1 MEKDNLFKPFNQF
14 WKLRSKSGRD
24 AIFSDPEQL
33 MKSAFEYFEN
43 CDMDQSWNSKK
54 VTEYEEKSNTEIKEH
69 RRPYTRSG
77 FMLFLGVSENWMR
90 EFKKNCNKD
99 FLEVIEL
106 IETTIDT
113 QQIEG
118 AMLGAFNSNLVA
130 RIQGIKDQ
138 TDVTTNGKEIKA
150 PPTTITVEIV
160 KPIEEDEE

>member
-33 MKSAFEYFEN
+33 MKSAFDYFEN
-43 CDMDQSWNSKK
+43 CDTDQSWNAKK
-54 VTEYEEKSNTEIKEH
+54 VTEYEEKTNIETKEH

-90 EFKKNCNKD
+90 EFKKKCNKD

-106 IETTIDT
+106 IETTIDC

-138 TDVTTNGKEIKA
+138 TDVTTNGKEIKS

-160 KPIEEDEE
+160 KPIDEDEE